1 MTTAHQIDKMRDSW
15 LDPGDEFDEENWCPL
30 CHDESRDE
38 PGIIE
43 GDKWEWWCSREDCNY
58 HGDNFGDI

>member
-1 MTTAHQIDKMRDSW
+1 MRDSW